1 MNNYLLIYNNMHY
14 KIIESLT
21 EETVLVNSYGNLP
34 IMIIPLTEELIE
46 EISKLK

>member
-1 MNNYLLIYNNMHY
+1 MNNYLLMYNDMHY

-21 EETVLVNSYGNLP
+21 EETILVNLYGNLP